1 MTTLAALLTRATE
14 ALRAAGVTEPR
25 REARWLIDALLG
37 ERRWDE
43 ARALSAEELARL
55 DGALARRAAR
65 EPLDRIE
72 GEREFWSLTFRLSPA
87 TLSPRPDSETLVEA
101 ALALLGDRAR
111 PWRILDLGT
120 GSGCLLL
127 ALLSELPAASGL
139 GIALAPAA
147 VATAAENA
155 ERLSLAARARFL
167 VDDWGRQQAGPFD
180 LVVSNPPYIA
190 SGDLPALEPEV
201 RDFDP
206 ALALDGGADGLAAY
220 RAILPQA
227 RRLLAPGGALVLE
240 LGQGQAPAV
249 LALAA
254 AAGFTHLSL
263 RNDLGGIARALVGR
277 QPDRATPDR
286 ATPDRA
292 TPDRATGD
300 KKTLGSAGPGG

>member
-1 MTTLAALLTRATE
+1 MTTLAAFLERATA
-14 ALRAAGVTEPR
+14 ALASAGLSDPR
-25 REARWLIDALLG
+25 QEARWLVDALLG
-37 ERRWDE
+37 ERRLDG
-43 ARALSAEELARL
+43 ARRLSAEEVARL
-55 DGALARRAAR
+55 EAALGRRAAR
-65 EPLDRIE
+65 EPLDRIL

-101 ALALLGDRAR
+101 ALELLDDRAR
-111 PWRILDLGT
+111 PWRLLDLGT

-127 ALLSELPAASGL
+127 ALLSELPSASGL
-139 GIALAPAA
+139 GIDLSPEA
-147 VATAAENA
+147 VATAAGNA
-155 ERLSLAARARFL
+155 ARLGLADRARFL
-167 VDDWGRQQAGPFD
+167 VDDWGAALTGPFD
-180 LVVSNPPYIA
+180 LLVSNPPYIESA
-190 SGDLPALEPEV
+190 MIERLEPEV
-201 RDFDP
+201 RGSDP

-227 RRLLAPGGALVLE
+227 RRLLARGGALVLE

-254 AAGFTHLSL
+254 AAGFTHLSV

-292 TPDRATGD
+292 TGD